1 MILLEIN
8 NRVVEDV
15 LRVKW
20 AELESNQKLESVDVT
35 VADFDGVL
43 FHISNYQGDKTKLC
57 VSILLKFFRDL
68 KEHGAEDLLNRVYGN
83 LLMPTPESGFSVSLM
98 IDLKSVPIEQRDSMV
113 KKVGLLKRNCFA
125 SVFEKYFIFQ
135 ERGEEGHRRA
145 VIHYRDEET
154 MYIEAKSDRVT
165 VIFSTVFK
173 DDTDVIIGKVFMQ
186 EFKEGRKASQTSP
199 QVIFSLKDP
208 PMELKDTDAK
218 TGDDI
223 GYITF
228 VLFPRHTNPH
238 VRDNTINL
246 IHIFRDY
253 LHYHIKCSKAYIH
266 SRMRAKTADFLKV
279 LNRARPEKKTGEKK
293 TITGRTFV
301 RQNP

>member
-15 LRVKW
+15 LKVKW

-43 FHISNYQGDKTKLC
+43 FHISNYEGDKTKIC
-57 VSILLKFFRDL
+57 ISILLKFFRDL
-68 KEHGAEDLLNRVYGN
+68 KEHGAEDLLNRIYGD
-83 LLMPTPESGFSVSLM
+83 LLMPTPESGFSVSLL
-98 IDLKSVPIEQRDSMV
+98 IDLKLIPIDEREAMI
-113 KKVGLLKRNCFA
+113 KKVGLFKRNCFA

-173 DDTDVIIGKVFMQ
+173 DETDIIIGKVFMQ

-199 QVIFSLKDP
+199 QVIFSHRDP
-208 PMELKDTDAK
+208 PMELKNTDAK
-218 TGDDI
+218 TGDNI

-228 VLFPRHTNPH
+228 VLFPRHTNVQ

-266 SRMRAKTADFLKV
+266 SRMRAKAADFLKV
-279 LNRARPEKKTGEKK
+279 LNRARPEKKTGERK